1 MGKREEATN
10 FIESV
15 KWRERDG
22 REKKSG
28 PIDGRLPAISFSFGS
43 RYGSNLYIHINLE
56 PKM

>member
-1 MGKREEATN
+1 MGEK
-10 FIESV
+10 
-15 KWRERDG
+15 
-22 REKKSG
+22 KKSG

>member
-15 KWRERDG
+15 KWRVRWER
-22 REKKSG
+22 KKSG

-43 RYGSNLYIHINLE
+43 RFGSNLYIHINLE